1 MSELTH
7 VEDVKKHVRIYI
19 SVFVALAVLTVV
31 TVAVGYLELPIV
43 PALIAALAIA
53 TVKAALVAGY
63 FMHLVSEEKV
73 IQWLVMMSLGL
84 LIAMFVLFTVYYFDQ
99 DGGMLAWL
107 VFGV

>member
-53 TVKAALVAGY
+53 TIKGALVAGY
-63 FMHLVSEEKV
+63 FMHLISEEKV
-73 IQWLVMMSLGL
+73 IRWLVMMSLGL
-84 LIAMFVLFTVYYFDQ
+84 LIAMFVLFTLYYFDQ

-107 VFGV
+107 VF

>member
-31 TVAVGYLELPIV
+31 TVAVGYMELPIV

-53 TVKAALVAGY
+53 TIKGALVAGY

-73 IQWLVMMSLGL
+73 IRWLVVMSLGL
-84 LIAMFVLFTVYYFDQ
+84 LIAMFVLFTLYYFDQ

-107 VFGV
+107 VY

>member
-73 IQWLVMMSLGL
+73 IRWLVMMSLGL

-99 DGGMLAWL
+99 DRGMLAWL
-107 VFGV
+107 VF

>member
-1 MSELTH
+1 MSELTQ

-53 TVKAALVAGY
+53 TIKGALVAGY
-63 FMHLVSEEKV
+63 FMHLISEEKV
-73 IQWLVMMSLGL
+73 IRWLVMMSLGL
-84 LIAMFVLFTVYYFDQ
+84 LIAMFVLFTLYYFDQ

-107 VFGV
+107 VF